1 MSIPRLV
8 YGFDDGYA
16 EPSVLSAFTAA
27 LYASEPIDVAFLALD
42 NVDKVQ
48 VYCDLLEHRF
58 PGSAFR
64 VEKAARPEVGLINN
78 NRFGDASNIR
88 LTLHETMDGRV
99 IYVDGDTMFLRDVA
113 TLYRTELAG
122 HPLAACL
129 DSVALR
135 DHYSSLRKRISP
147 KKLRGY
153 LAARRAILP
162 ELDFSRY
169 FNSGL
174 LLMDL
179 DRLKQH
185 PLAPMITQPVKPE
198 RFDFHDQDWLNILF
212 RDEIY
217 LLDPVWN
224 SLWGNCRIERAYVPE
239 QVRRQFHNSQTNPAM
254 IHFASDEK
262 PWKSARPNF
271 RGKYLFRLA
280 ELRERQRIWDL
291 YHHHVALFRTEVSPD
306 IFSK

>member
-8 YGFDDGYA
+8 LCFDDGYA

-48 VYCDLLEHRF
+48 AYCDLLEYRF
-58 PGSAFR
+58 PGSTFR
-64 VEKAARPEVGLINN
+64 VEKVARPEVGLIKN

-88 LTLHETMDGRV
+88 LTLHETMTGRV

-113 TLYRTELAG
+113 TLYRSELSG
-122 HPLAACL
+122 RPLGACL

-135 DHYSSLRKRISP
+135 DHYSSLRKRTSP
-147 KKLRGY
+147 KKLRDYIG
-153 LAARRAILP
+153 ARRIALP

-179 DRLKQH
+179 DRLKLH
-185 PLAPMITQPVKPE
+185 SLAPMITQPVKPE

-212 RDEIY
+212 RDEVC

-224 SLWGNCRIERAYVPE
+224 SLWGNWRIDRAYVPE
-239 QVRRQFHNSQTNPAM
+239 QVRRQFHNS
-254 IHFASDEK
+254 
-262 PWKSARPNF
+262 
-271 RGKYLFRLA
+271 
-280 ELRERQRIWDL
+280 
-291 YHHHVALFRTEVSPD
+291 
-306 IFSK
+306 